1 MDLQSRTTK
10 ADLIARF
17 LVEKKVPAVFELSG
31 GMIVFITDA
40 IQRLGKTKI
49 VGVRHEQ
56 SAGFAAEAATRLTGL
71 PAVAMATSGPG
82 ATNLITSIASSYF
95 DSVPTIYITGQVN
108 QKELRTNREQRQHG
122 FQELDIVTSVQGIT
136 KFSHMVKS
144 SDDLQSILE
153 KSWNI
158 AVSGRPGPVLIDIPI
173 DVQQEYVALGNF
185 FSTSIKSQEQVKVT
199 ISELPKIENLL
210 ANSKRPLILAGGGIQ
225 IAGTRELFRNFVKKT
240 KIPVVTSLMGLDSIE
255 TDSEYK
261 VGFIG
266 SYGNRWANR
275 ALEECDL
282 LLCLGTRLDVRQVGS
297 NHEEFFKDKI
307 LLRVDIDPIEI
318 ESVDNATLLVNA
330 DLSEFFRQFSD
341 STLTLDSS
349 EWIDKINTW
358 KLEFPQESEQGIL
371 HGINPSEF
379 IAAVTKGIKNIGV
392 LVSDVGQHQMWSA
405 QSAHLYTETRFLT
418 SGGMGAMG
426 FAIPSLIGCA
436 VVSEAKCLAITG
448 DGCAQLSLNELQTI
462 KENNLPVTIIVM
474 NNKQHGMV
482 AQFQEQN
489 TPGRYFFT
497 RENYSTPNFVKI
509 SKAYG
514 VKSKRITR
522 KTKLKKIIRLINRY
536 GNRPLVL
543 EVCIPTEA
551 KALPKM
557 NW

>member
-56 SAGFAAEAATRLTGL
+56 SAGFAAEAATRLTGF

-108 QKELRTNREQRQHG
+108 QKELRINRKQRQHG
-122 FQELDIVTSVQGIT
+122 FQELDIVAAVEGIT
-136 KFSHMVKS
+136 KFSHLVKS
-144 SDDLQSILE
+144 SDDIEAILE

-158 AVSGRPGPVLIDIPI
+158 AVTDRPGPVLIDIPI
-173 DVQQEYVALGNF
+173 DVQQEFVVAGN
-185 FSTSIKSQEQVKVT
+185 SSSKSAETQLKARVPTSQLSNM
-199 ISELPKIENLL
+199 ENLL
-210 ANSKRPLILAGGGIQ
+210 TLSKRPLILAGGGIQ
-225 IAGTRELFRNFVKKT
+225 TAGTRDQFRSFVNQT
-240 KIPVVTSLMGLDSIE
+240 KIPVVTSLMGLDSLE
-255 TDSEYK
+255 TDCEFK
-261 VGFIG
+261 IGFIG

-282 LLCLGTRLDVRQVGS
+282 LLCLGTRLDVRQIGS
-297 NHEEFFKDKI
+297 NHAKI
-307 LLRVDIDPIEI
+307 FEGKKVLRVDIDPIEL
-318 ESVDNATLLVNA
+318 ESVDNTTLLINA
-330 DLSEFFRQFSD
+330 HLADFFEQFSD
-341 STLTLDSS
+341 LTVNIDSS
-349 EWIDKINTW
+349 KWIDKINSW
-358 KLEFPQESEQGIL
+358 KIECPQESEQGEL
-371 HGINPSEF
+371 KGINPSEF
-379 IAAVTKGIKNIGV
+379 IATITKEIKNIKV
-392 LVSDVGQHQMWSA
+392 LVADVGQHQMWSA
-405 QSAHLYTETRFLT
+405 QSAHLYPEARFLT

-426 FAIPSLIGCA
+426 FAIPSIIGCA
-436 VVSEAKCLAITG
+436 VVSEVKCLAITG

-462 KENNLPVTIIVM
+462 KENNLPVTIIII

-482 AQFQEQN
+482 AQFQEQY
-489 TPGRYFFT
+489 TKGRYYFT

-514 VKSKRITR
+514 IKSKRITS
-522 KTKLKKIIRLINRY
+522 KNKLKKIIRLMNRY
-536 GNRPLVL
+536 ANRPLVL
-543 EVCIPTEA
+543 EVSIPIEA